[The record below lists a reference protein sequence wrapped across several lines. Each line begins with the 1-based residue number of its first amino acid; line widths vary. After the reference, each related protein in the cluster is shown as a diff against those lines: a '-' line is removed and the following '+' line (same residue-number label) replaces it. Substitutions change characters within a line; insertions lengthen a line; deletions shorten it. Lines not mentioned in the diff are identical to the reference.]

1 MTANAQRTMASGADH
16 VQLLTQA
23 EQAWRAGRPAE
34 ALELC
39 RTCEETGDAPAALY
53 GLQGD
58 IYAQLG
64 NLPIASSLYERAI
77 AMDAS
82 NGLYVLKAGQVALT
96 RQDLPLAE
104 TLLKRAVD
112 MQPNAAAAWK
122 VLIQLYML
130 RNQPDAAL
138 DALEKMRIH
147 DTSPEADGFTAIVLM
162 RFGDV
167 AQAENFV
174 SLLASRDAN
183 YPRLPFFMGKLQFAK
198 QRYDTAE
205 PLLLEACRRDARD
218 HEARYALALLY
229 WRTKRLQQAHESI
242 LQALAIAPNM
252 LEYDFFLVRLAT
264 ETFQFEAAEQL
275 LTMMHMREPEHMLIV
290 SELCSVYLRLEKFDQ
305 AKALTEKLM
314 QLNPSNEAYAH
325 QLAAIEGKTTAA
337 SPDAYVRNLF
347 DHYST
352 KFDDHLVG
360 KLAYH
365 TPQAIADI
373 VLRVL
378 KDREVEAQNLSL
390 LDLGCGTGLS
400 AEVLANHTTHRV
412 GVDLSPKML
421 AQAEQKNL
429 YASLHAEN
437 IVEYCARDAAQYD
450 LVTAMDVFVYIGDLD
465 PIFAGMKARV
475 TADGLIAFSVEN
487 GDDAAPYVLRKS
499 MRYAHAAAYIESLA
513 KQHSLTIVA
522 KEATVLR
529 KEQGKDMQGYLY
541 VLSAS

>member
-1 MTANAQRTMASGADH
+1 MTANAQRTTASGADV
-16 VQLLTQA
+16 VQLLSQA
-23 EQAWRAGRPAE
+23 EQAWRAGRSAE

-39 RTCEETGDAPAALY
+39 HACEEASAALPEVY

-64 NLPIASSLYERAI
+64 NLPIASSFYERAI
-77 AMDAS
+77 ALDAS
-82 NGLYVLKAGQVALT
+82 NVQYVFKAGQVALA

-104 TLLKRAVD
+104 TLLTRAVG
-112 MQPNAAAAWK
+112 MQPTLVGAWK
-122 VLIQLYML
+122 ALIQFYML

-138 DALEKMRIH
+138 DALERMRSS
-147 DTSPEADGFTAIVLM
+147 DTSLEADGFTAMVLL
-162 RFGDV
+162 RFGDI
-167 AQAENFV
+167 AQAETFV

-183 YPRLPFFMGKLQFAK
+183 YPRLPFFMGKLQLAK
-198 QRYDTAE
+198 QQYDTAE

-218 HEARYALALLY
+218 HEARYALAIVY
-229 WRTKRLQQAHESI
+229 WRTKRYQQAHEAI
-242 LQALAIAPNM
+242 LQALSIAPNM

-275 LTMMHMREPEHMLIV
+275 LTMMHMREPEHSLIL
-290 SELCSVYLRLEKFDQ
+290 SELCTVYLRLEKFDQ
-305 AKALTEKLM
+305 AKALTQKLM
-314 QLNPSNEAYAH
+314 LLDPQNQAYAH
-325 QLAAIEGKTTAA
+325 QLAAIEGKTTSA

-347 DHYST
+347 DHYSS

-365 TPQAIADI
+365 TPQAIAEI
-373 VLRVL
+373 VLHVL
-378 KDREVEAQNLSL
+378 QERGVTAQGLSL

-400 AEVLANHTTHRV
+400 AEVLADNTTHRV

-421 AQAEQKNL
+421 AQAEQKKL

-437 IVEYCARDAAQYD
+437 IVEYCARDEAQYD

-475 TADGLIAFSVEN
+475 KPDGLIAFSVEN

-499 MRYAHAAAYIESLA
+499 MRYAHAAEYVESLA
-513 KQHSLTIVA
+513 KQHALTIVA
-522 KEATVLR
+522 KQATVLR

-541 VLSAS
+541 VLSPS